1 MRILI
6 AATPEVAI
14 PSIKALR
21 QSEHSIVLATQPA
34 KPAGRGLKMLP
45 TPVSVEFPDAIQ
57 IQNEKELQNLLVGI
71 DLLITIGY
79 GRILSM
85 ETLIVPKFGGINL
98 HFSLLPKWRGAAPVQ
113 RTIEAGDLN
122 TGVTVFQMDAGMDTG
137 PIWTQNVF
145 PIVQE
150 TNAPKLFN
158 QLSLIGA
165 DSLITAIKLIE
176 SGKSPTPQ
184 MGKASIA
191 AKINKSEA
199 AIDWSSSAEIN
210 LRKIKAFAFNPV
222 CRGQFRSQIVKIL
235 DAERSNSSLEV
246 GQINDA
252 GEVGCGEGSIRLLTV
267 LPAGKKAMSAKDW
280 INGLKLKAGEKFEW

>member
-14 PSIKALR
+14 PSIKALK
-21 QSEHSIVLATQPA
+21 QSEHTIVIATQPA

-45 TPVSVEFPDAIQ
+45 TPVSMEFPEAIQ
-57 IQNEKELQNLLVGI
+57 IHNEKDLQDLLGGI

-85 ETLIVPKFGGINL
+85 ETLIIPKFGGINL

-113 RTIEAGDLN
+113 RAIEAGDFE
-122 TGVTVFQMDAGMDTG
+122 TGVTVFQMDAGMDAG
-137 PIWTQNVF
+137 PIWTQDM
-145 PIVQE
+145 ISIDHE

-158 QLSLIGA
+158 QLSLMGA
-165 DSLITAIKLIE
+165 DNLISAITLIE
-176 SGKSPTPQ
+176 SGMSPTPQ
-184 MGKASIA
+184 MGNSSIA
-191 AKINKSEA
+191 AKINKNEA
-199 AIDWSSSAEIN
+199 LIDWSASAEIN

-252 GEVGCGEGSIRLLTV
+252 GEVGCGVGAIKLLTV

-280 INGLKLKAGEKFEW
+280 INGLKLQAGEKFEW

>member
-1 MRILI
+1 MHILI

-57 IQNEKELQNLLVGI
+57 IHNEKELQDLLVGT

-79 GRILSM
+79 GRILNM
-85 ETLIVPKFGGINL
+85 KTLNIPKFGGINL

-113 RTIEAGDLN
+113 RSIEAGDLE

-137 PIWTQNVF
+137 PIWTQSAI
-145 PIVQE
+145 PIGHE

-165 DSLITAIKLIE
+165 DSLISTITLIE
-176 SGKSPTPQ
+176 SGESPTPQ
-184 MGKASIA
+184 SGKASVA
-191 AKINKSEA
+191 AKILKSEA
-199 AIDWSSSAEIN
+199 MIDWSSSAEVI

-235 DAERSNSSLEV
+235 DAELSSSTLEV
-246 GQINDA
+246 GQLNHA
-252 GEVGCGEGSIRLLTV
+252 GEVGCGEGAIKLLAV